1 MCLFAILVKQD
12 GKSGSSSGNHLD
24 HGKQKKNDSKLFWDR
39 VLKAL
44 PMILISKKEKYCSAW
59 F

>member
-24 HGKQKKNDSKLFWDR
+24 HGKQKKNDSKLFGGQGPKSTAHY
-39 VLKAL
+39 LL
-44 PMILISKKEKYCSAW
+44 YQ
-59 F
+59 